1 MRHLVFLRVDVAAQA
16 QMERHKQQQRQ
27 QQLARA
33 QQHASR
39 PAALLH
45 KLWLRGSNT
54 ATDHLRS
61 VLILSVFGFKVG
73 LGMGRAATCRQPCAA
88 SRGQLW
94 AAATDAGCASANLH
108 SMPHHPC
115 AHIMHT
121 RCLLYA

>member
-1 MRHLVFLRVDVAAQA
+1 
-16 QMERHKQQQRQ
+16 MERHKQQQRQ

-73 LGMGRAATCRQPCAA
+73 LEGNEPCSHMQAALRSKSRAAVG
-88 SRGQLW
+88 SR
-94 AAATDAGCASANLH
+94 H
-108 SMPHHPC
+108 
-115 AHIMHT
+115 
-121 RCLLYA
+121 

>member
-1 MRHLVFLRVDVAAQA
+1 
-16 QMERHKQQQRQ
+16 MERHKQQQRQ

-45 KLWLRGSNT
+45 KLWLRGSNI

-73 LGMGRAATCRQPCAA
+73 LEGNGPGSHMPAALG
-88 SRGQLW
+88 SESW
-94 AAATDAGCASANLH
+94 AAVGSCH
-108 SMPHHPC
+108 
-115 AHIMHT
+115 
-121 RCLLYA
+121 